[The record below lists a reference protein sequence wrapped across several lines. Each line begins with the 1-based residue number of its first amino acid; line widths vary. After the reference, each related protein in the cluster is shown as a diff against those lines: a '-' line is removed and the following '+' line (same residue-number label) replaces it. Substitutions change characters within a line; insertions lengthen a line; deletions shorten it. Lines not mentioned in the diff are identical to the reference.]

1 MSLRVTKGQQGSTV
15 LYAICC
21 QQHQGQNLIYYYIGP
36 EHLCPSN
43 IRMAQTSWLYL
54 VLLVTLTGS
63 KADNTRSG
71 FWEYLSQLTSDKDRW
86 DPQQQTAQEINTLKG
101 SFQNGV
107 NYVGKFLGPLKNGF
121 QQHLYQDTDG
131 LQRLIRRELQELR
144 RKIYPYMDEAHQK
157 ISKNLE
163 QLQSRLLPY
172 TSELKDQVEWGAQE
186 LHLQLRPYQDDLKN
200 WKMDKLAE
208 NFQDRIILHTG
219 RVKEVFYPL
228 TERLVKEIHHATEE
242 LHLNL
247 LPHTQTN
254 QEKLSQQV
262 QELSQKLTR
271 NARDLH
277 EKIHKNL
284 DELKQQLVSY
294 PYQVKEQFPN
304 RHSGEHV
311 APYVDEMA
319 AQVQKEVE
327 EFQKSTKMQ
336 IENFT
341 RTINREAEEI
351 QNKLSPASWDFQ
363 DSVGSVED
371 VQEKLD
377 SLWKDIAQSLD

>member
-1 MSLRVTKGQQGSTV
+1 MVK
-15 LYAICC
+15 
-21 QQHQGQNLIYYYIGP
+21 
-36 EHLCPSN
+36 
-43 IRMAQTSWLYL
+43 TSWLFL
-54 VLLVTLTGS
+54 LLLVTLTGS
-63 KADNTRSG
+63 KAENTRSG
-71 FWEYLSQLTSDKDRW
+71 FWEYLSQLTSDKDKW
-86 DPQQQTAQEINTLKG
+86 DLQQNAAREINTLKS

-121 QQHLYQDTDG
+121 QQRLYQDTDG
-131 LQRLIRRELQELR
+131 LQRLISRELQELR

-186 LHLQLRPYQDDLKN
+186 LHLQLRPYKDDLKT

-208 NFQDRIILHTG
+208 HLQDRIILHTG
-219 RVKEVFYPL
+219 RVKEGFYPL
-228 TERLVKEIHHATEE
+228 AERLVEEIHHAAEE

-247 LPHTQTN
+247 LPHTHTTQD
-254 QEKLSQQV
+254 KLSQQV
-262 QELSQKLTR
+262 QELSQKLTK

-294 PYQVKEQFPN
+294 PHQIKQQFPN
-304 RHSGEHV
+304 GHSAEHV

-327 EFQKSTKMQ
+327 EFQRSTKMQ
-336 IENFT
+336 IEDFT
-341 RTINREAEEI
+341 RTINKEAEEM

-363 DSVGSVED
+363 DSVSTVED

-377 SLWKDIAQSLD
+377 SLWRDIAQSLD